1 MTKKYIVAN
10 WKMNPQTTKEADLI
24 IRSISKVAKGNK
36 HLEIIVCPPYPFLYL
51 FRKLRSKNLFL
62 GAQNSFSEKEGAYT
76 GEVSP
81 SILKNFGVKYIIL
94 GHSERRKN
102 GENNQIVNKKILL
115 TLKTKINPILCLG
128 EEKRDNE
135 GDYLIFIYN
144 QIKECLDGVL
154 KNQIKDIVFAYEPIW
169 AIGQQAE
176 REATADEFIEMKIF
190 IKKVI
195 ADLYDVKT
203 AENVK
208 VIYGGSVD
216 ESNTSSF
223 MNQGQADGLLIGRNS
238 LISKKFIEI
247 IKLIK

>member
-1 MTKKYIVAN
+1 MAKKVIVAN
-10 WKMNPQTTKEADLI
+10 WKMNPQSTKEAELI
-24 IRSISKVAKGNK
+24 LRDVSKVANQNK
-36 HLEIIVCPPYPFLYL
+36 NIEIIVCPPYPFLYL

-81 SILKNFGVKYIIL
+81 SILKNFGVDYVIL
-94 GHSERRKN
+94 GHSERRER
-102 GENNQIVNKKILL
+102 GEDNQKINKKILL
-115 TLKTKINPILCLG
+115 ALKTKLKPILCLG
-128 EEKRDNE
+128 EKERDQE
-135 GDYLIFIYN
+135 GNYLVFVYS
-144 QIKECLDGVL
+144 QIKECLEGVL
-154 KNQIKDIVFAYEPIW
+154 KNQIKDIVFAYEPVW
-169 AIGQQAE
+169 AIGQKAE
-176 REATADEFIEMKIF
+176 REATDDEFLEMKIF

-203 AENVK
+203 AENIK

-223 MNQGQADGLLIGRNS
+223 VNQGQADGLLIGRNS
-238 LISKKFIEI
+238 LIPKKFIEI

>member
-1 MTKKYIVAN
+1 VSKKYIIAN
-10 WKMNPQTTKEADLI
+10 WKMNPQSVKEAELI
-24 IRSISKVAKGNK
+24 FSDISKVANLNK

-51 FRKLRSKNLFL
+51 FRKLRSKNFFL
-62 GAQNSFSEKEGAYT
+62 GAQNSFFEKEGAYT
-76 GEVSP
+76 GEISS
-81 SILKNFGVKYIIL
+81 SILKNFGVDYVIL
-94 GHSERRKN
+94 GHSERREG
-102 GENNQIVNKKILL
+102 GEDNLMVNKKILL
-115 TLKTKINPILCLG
+115 ALKTKLKPILCLG
-128 EEKRDNE
+128 EKIRDNE
-135 GDYLIFIYN
+135 GKYLVFVHN
-144 QIKECLDGVL
+144 QIKECLEGVL
-154 KNQIKDIVFAYEPIW
+154 KNQIKDIIFAYEPVW
-169 AIGQQAE
+169 AIGQKAE
-176 REATADEFIEMKIF
+176 REATPEEFIEIKIF